1 MSFAEATAVSP
12 GATEPPPPHLDRFDV
27 TIAEGWDILGNAN
40 GGYVLATIA
49 RALSATLGRPD
60 PITVTSHYLR
70 PVSAGTAVVDVE
82 TVRVGRTLATGTAR
96 MSRDGN
102 PLVEVLGAFGDLGP
116 DGVDPDAPRLLRGEP
131 PELPPVEECISMAS
145 ASDAPTQFSS
155 KIDLRFHPDDL
166 GFVRGQPSG
175 VPRMRGWIRLP
186 EGEPFGTLG
195 VLLAADAFPPT
206 VFNASLPVAWAPT
219 VELTVHVRAR
229 PAPGWLRG
237 TFETWFVSGGRL
249 EVSGEL
255 WDDNDEL
262 VAQSRQIALV
272 PRPTS

>member
-1 MSFAEATAVSP
+1 MSFAEATSVSP
-12 GATEPPPPHLDRFDV
+12 GSTEPPPPKLDRFDV

-40 GGYVLATIA
+40 GGYVLATVA

-70 PVSAGTAVVDVE
+70 PVSAGPAVVDVE
-82 TVRVGRTLATGTAR
+82 TVRIGRTLATGTAR
-96 MSRDGN
+96 LSRDGS
-102 PLVEVLGAFGDLGP
+102 PLVEVLAAFGDLGP
-116 DGVDPDAPRLLRGEP
+116 DGVDPNAPRLIRSAP

-145 ASDAPTQFSS
+145 ASESPTQFSS
-155 KIDLRFHPDDL
+155 KVDMRFHPEDL
-166 GFVRGQPSG
+166 GFVRGTPSG
-175 VPRMRGWIRLP
+175 TPRMRGWFQLP
-186 EGEPFGTLG
+186 GGEPLDSIGL
-195 VLLAADAFPPT
+195 LLAADAFPPT

-237 TFETWFVSGGRL
+237 AFETWFVSGGRL

-255 WDDNDEL
+255 WDETGDL

-272 PRPTS
+272 PRPTP